1 MVIDRLKPICCALVM
16 AGVINTA
23 ATTVIGQEP
32 WNGKMVRYGTMH
44 EALGEQKSEGRVKL
58 ADIAAKPHFYGVA
71 ALEGLKGEI
80 TFVDSDAVVTAVG
93 ADRKLSPVEANGLQ
107 ATLLAGAYVP
117 SWQERNIDQDVP
129 ATDFDR
135 AVRQAASEA
144 GIDTSQPFVFTA
156 LGEFSEVRLH
166 VINGACPMHARRQ
179 KSELRAD
186 ERPFEAGYARIRGTL
201 VGIYAEDAVGQFTHP
216 GTATHVHLI
225 FKDEA
230 SGTLMTGHVEQIG
243 LSKGMALRLPQ

>member
-1 MVIDRLKPICCALVM
+1 MVIGRPKRLCGALVM

-23 ATTVIGQEP
+23 ATMVIGQES

-71 ALEGLKGEI
+71 ALEGLQGEI

-93 ADRKLSPVEANGLQ
+93 ADTKLLPVEAKGLQ

-117 SWQERNIDQDVP
+117 SWHQRTIDQDVP
-129 ATDFDR
+129 AADLDHT
-135 AVRQAASEA
+135 VREAASEA
-144 GIDTSQPFVFTA
+144 GVDTSQPFVFTA
-156 LGEFSEVRLH
+156 LGEFSDVHLH

-179 KSELRAD
+179 KSELSAD
-186 ERPFEAGYARIRGTL
+186 QRPFEAEYARIRGTL

-216 GTATHVHLI
+216 GTSTHVHLI

-230 SGTLMTGHVEQIG
+230 SGKMMTGHVEQIG
-243 LSKGMALRLPQ
+243 LSKGTALHLPQ